1 MVGIA
6 HPTYIS
12 KIKYEFYITYYL
24 LSMPNLI
31 INGDDFGVSHN
42 VNTAIIQA
50 HEEGILTSTSLMV
63 SGDAAQEA
71 IALAKNHPHLAV
83 GLHLVLVCGKSVLP
97 PAQIPNLVD
106 SQGNFSNNPTQAG
119 LSYQFNQATR
129 AELRLEISAQLAKF
143 RDSGLNLAHVD
154 GHLHLH
160 VHPVILNILTEFAAE
175 FQIKFIRLPSE
186 ELSKNLKIDQRNLL
200 IKIVWSI
207 VFGQLRR
214 YGEGLLK
221 THNIKFADRVYGL
234 LQTGDMSEEY
244 LLGLIPQI
252 EAELVEI
259 YAHPDLVNTD
269 INNGGEVELAAL
281 LSQRV
286 RELLTIKGFELSN
299 YNQLI

>member
-1 MVGIA
+1 MS
-6 HPTYIS
+6 Y
-12 KIKYEFYITYYL
+12 
-24 LSMPNLI
+24 LI
-31 INGDDFGVSHN
+31 INADDFGFSDD

-63 SGDAAQEA
+63 TGDAAQNA

-97 PAQIPNLVD
+97 PAQIPHLVD
-106 SQGNFSNNPTQAG
+106 SQGNFSDNPTQAG
-119 LSYQFNQATR
+119 LNYQFNQATR
-129 AELRLEISAQLAKF
+129 AELRLEIAAQLEKF
-143 RDSGLNLAHVD
+143 RDSGLNLSHVD

-186 ELSKNLKIDQRNLL
+186 ELTKNLKIDRRNLL

-207 VFGQLRR
+207 VFGQLRN

-221 THNIKFADRVYGL
+221 AHNIKFADRVYGL
-234 LQTGDMSEEY
+234 LQTGNMSEEY
-244 LLGLIPQI
+244 LLSLIPQI

-259 YAHPDLVNTD
+259 YAHPTSVNTK
-269 INNGGEVELAAL
+269 INNSGEIELAAL
-281 LSQRV
+281 LSERV
-286 RELLTIKGFELSN
+286 REILSIKGFELSN
-299 YNQLI
+299 CEKATCL

>member
-1 MVGIA
+1 MS
-6 HPTYIS
+6 Y
-12 KIKYEFYITYYL
+12 
-24 LSMPNLI
+24 LI
-31 INGDDFGVSHN
+31 INADDFGFSQG
-42 VNTAIIQA
+42 VNAAIIQA
-50 HEEGILTSTSLMV
+50 HEEGVLTSTSLMV

-71 IALAKNHPHLAV
+71 IALAKDHPQLAV

-97 PAQIPNLVD
+97 PSQIPHLVD
-106 SQGNFSNNPTQAG
+106 SQGNFSSNPTQAG

-129 AELRLEISAQLAKF
+129 AELRLEISAQLEKF

-186 ELSKNLKIDQRNLL
+186 ELSKNLKIDNRNLL
-200 IKIVWSI
+200 TKIVWSI

-221 THNIKFADRVYGL
+221 ANNIKFADRVYGL
-234 LQTGDMSEEY
+234 LQTADMSEKY

-252 EAELVEI
+252 ESELVEI
-259 YAHPDLVNTD
+259 YSHPALVNTET
-269 INNGGEVELAAL
+269 NNGGEVELAAL
-281 LSQRV
+281 LSQEV
-286 RELLTIKGFELSN
+286 RQLLTVKDFKLSN

>member
-1 MVGIA
+1 MS
-6 HPTYIS
+6 Y
-12 KIKYEFYITYYL
+12 
-24 LSMPNLI
+24 LI
-31 INGDDFGVSHN
+31 INADDFGFSQG
-42 VNTAIIQA
+42 VNAAIIQA

-71 IALAKNHPHLAV
+71 IALAKDHPQLAV

-97 PAQIPNLVD
+97 PSQIPHLVD
-106 SQGNFSNNPTQAG
+106 SQGNFSSNPTQAG

-186 ELSKNLKIDQRNLL
+186 ELSKNLKIDNRNLL
-200 IKIVWSI
+200 TKIVWSI

-221 THNIKFADRVYGL
+221 ANNIKFADRVYGL
-234 LQTGDMSEEY
+234 LQTGDMSEKY

-252 EAELVEI
+252 ESELVEI
-259 YAHPDLVNTD
+259 YSHPALVNTET
-269 INNGGEVELAAL
+269 NNGGEVELAAL
-281 LSQRV
+281 LSQEV
-286 RELLTIKGFELSN
+286 RQLLTVKDFKLSN

>member
-1 MVGIA
+1 MS
-6 HPTYIS
+6 Y
-12 KIKYEFYITYYL
+12 
-24 LSMPNLI
+24 LI
-31 INGDDFGVSHN
+31 INADDFGFSDD

-63 SGDAAQEA
+63 TGDAAQNA

-97 PAQIPNLVD
+97 PAQIPHLVD
-106 SQGNFSNNPTQAG
+106 SQGNFSDNPTQAG
-119 LSYQFNQATR
+119 LNYQFNQATR
-129 AELRLEISAQLAKF
+129 AELRLEIAAQLEKF
-143 RDSGLNLAHVD
+143 RDSGLNLSHVD

-186 ELSKNLKIDQRNLL
+186 ELTKNLKIDRRNLL

-207 VFGQLRR
+207 VFGQLRN
-214 YGEGLLK
+214 YGESLLK

-234 LQTGDMSEEY
+234 LQTGNMSEEY
-244 LLGLIPQI
+244 LLSLIPQI

-259 YAHPDLVNTD
+259 YAHPTSVNTK
-269 INNGGEVELAAL
+269 INNSGEIELKAL
-281 LSQRV
+281 LSERV
-286 RELLTIKGFELSN
+286 REILSIKGFELSN

>member
-1 MVGIA
+1 MS
-6 HPTYIS
+6 Y
-12 KIKYEFYITYYL
+12 
-24 LSMPNLI
+24 LI
-31 INGDDFGVSHN
+31 INADDFGFSQG
-42 VNTAIIQA
+42 VNAAIIQA

-71 IALAKNHPHLAV
+71 IALAKDHPQLAV

-97 PAQIPNLVD
+97 PSQIPHLVD
-106 SQGNFSNNPTQAG
+106 SQGNFSSNPTQAG
-119 LSYQFNQATR
+119 LNYQFNQATR
-129 AELRLEISAQLAKF
+129 AELRLEIAAQLEKF
-143 RDSGLNLAHVD
+143 RNSGLNLAHVD

-186 ELSKNLKIDQRNLL
+186 ELSKNLKIDNRNLL
-200 IKIVWSI
+200 TKIVWSI

-221 THNIKFADRVYGL
+221 ANNIKFADRVYGL
-234 LQTGDMSEEY
+234 LQTGDMSEKY

-252 EAELVEI
+252 ESELVEI
-259 YAHPDLVNTD
+259 YSHPALVNTET
-269 INNGGEVELAAL
+269 NNGGEVELAAL
-281 LSQRV
+281 LSQEV
-286 RELLTIKGFELSN
+286 RQLLTVKDFKLSN

>member
-1 MVGIA
+1 MS
-6 HPTYIS
+6 Y
-12 KIKYEFYITYYL
+12 
-24 LSMPNLI
+24 LI
-31 INGDDFGVSHN
+31 INADDFGFSQG
-42 VNTAIIQA
+42 VNAAIIQA

-119 LSYQFNQATR
+119 LSYQFNPATR
-129 AELRLEISAQLAKF
+129 AELRLEISAQLEKF

-186 ELSKNLKIDQRNLL
+186 ELSKNLKIDNRNLL
-200 IKIVWSI
+200 TKIVWSI

-221 THNIKFADRVYGL
+221 ANNIKFADRVYGL
-234 LQTGDMSEEY
+234 LQTADMSEKY

-252 EAELVEI
+252 ESELVEI
-259 YAHPDLVNTD
+259 YSHPALVNTET
-269 INNGGEVELAAL
+269 NNGGEVELAAL
-281 LSQRV
+281 LSQEV
-286 RELLTIKGFELSN
+286 RQLLTVKDFKLSN

>member
-1 MVGIA
+1 MS
-6 HPTYIS
+6 Y
-12 KIKYEFYITYYL
+12 
-24 LSMPNLI
+24 LI
-31 INGDDFGVSHN
+31 INADDFGFSQG
-42 VNTAIIQA
+42 VNAAIIQA
-50 HEEGILTSTSLMV
+50 HEEGVLTSTSLMV

-119 LSYQFNQATR
+119 LSYQFNPATR
-129 AELRLEISAQLAKF
+129 AELRLEISAQLEKF

-175 FQIKFIRLPSE
+175 FKIKFIRLPSE
-186 ELSKNLKIDQRNLL
+186 ELTKNLKIDQRNLL
-200 IKIVWSI
+200 TKIIWSI

-221 THNIKFADRVYGL
+221 ANQIKFANRVYGL
-234 LQTGDMSEEY
+234 LQTGDMSEKY
-244 LLGLIPQI
+244 LLDLIPQI

-259 YAHPDLVNTD
+259 YSHPALVNTET
-269 INNGGEVELAAL
+269 NNGGEVELAAL
-281 LSQRV
+281 LSQEV
-286 RELLTIKGFELSN
+286 RQLLTVKDFKLSN